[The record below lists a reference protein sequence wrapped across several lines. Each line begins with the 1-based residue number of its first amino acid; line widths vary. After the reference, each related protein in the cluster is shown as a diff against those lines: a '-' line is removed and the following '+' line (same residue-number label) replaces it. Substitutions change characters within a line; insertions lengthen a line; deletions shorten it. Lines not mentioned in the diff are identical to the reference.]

1 MEAENN
7 NETSAADAAVNT
19 SPSESPPASPTMLD
33 REELRRKRSA
43 DYLDAGLVRDYAPL
57 ALVAAVATDVFDI
70 TSGIGAVIKQS
81 LTESP
86 PTLET
91 VGRLEPALGGYY
103 RGVKQLERLMQF
115 EARTV
120 AERTRAENM
129 KMKLQLLA
137 LQDHLRDTAG

>member
-19 SPSESPPASPTMLD
+19 SPSEPPASPTLPD
-33 REELRRKRSA
+33 REELRRKRSG
-43 DYLDAGLVRDYAPL
+43 DYLDAGLGREYAPL

-70 TSGIGAVIKQS
+70 TSGIGVVIKQS

-103 RGVKQLERLMQF
+103 RGVKQFERLMQF

-120 AERTRAENM
+120 AERARAENL

-137 LQDHLRDTAG
+137 LQDHLRDPSG

>member
-1 MEAENN
+1 METENN

-19 SPSESPPASPTMLD
+19 SPSEPPASPTVLD

-57 ALVAAVATDVFDI
+57 AIVAAVATDVFDI
-70 TSGIGAVIKQS
+70 TSEIGAVIKQS

-91 VGRLEPALGGYY
+91 VGRIEPTLDSYY

-137 LQDHLRDTAG
+137 LQDHLRDAAG